1 MADPAFH
8 SKFRADI
15 EAFIIQKR
23 ASGYPYNTSAR
34 VLGYLDAMIS
44 KSFPDS
50 DILSKEICNAWIDKC
65 SSFHQNTLLR
75 RVTPVRQFAKY
86 LVGTGKEAYIIP
98 GGIPNKQIHYDAH
111 IFTET
116 ELKAFFSSID
126 KCRKS
131 PFSPYRCYVIPVIF
145 RLLYTC
151 GLRASEA
158 RLLNVDDVD
167 LGTGKIFIRGSKGWE
182 ARIIYV
188 SLDMLDLLC
197 RYDCIIQRYLPAR
210 KAFFSSIDKCRKSP
224 FSPYRCYVIPVIF
237 RLLYTCGL
245 RASEAR
251 LLNVDDVDLDT
262 GKIFIRGS
270 KGWEA
275 RIIYVSPDMLDLLH
289 RYDCIIQ
296 RYLPA
301 RKVFFPNQ
309 KGDFYSKSTLDIWFH
324 EFWDTLPEAAVTKG
338 NKPRVHDFRHSYC
351 VYRLNQWVSDNADLN
366 ALYPYL
372 SEFVGHSNFADTDY
386 YLTLA
391 EPFYSEFEARMRKV
405 NAAILPEVPHGD

>member
-1 MADPAFH
+1 MADPVYR

-23 ASGYPYNTSAR
+23 AAGYPYNTSAR

-75 RVTPVRQFAKY
+75 RVTPVRQLAKY

-131 PFSPYRCYVIPVIF
+131 S
-145 RLLYTC
+145 
-151 GLRASEA
+151 
-158 RLLNVDDVD
+158 
-167 LGTGKIFIRGSKGWE
+167 
-182 ARIIYV
+182 
-188 SLDMLDLLC
+188 
-197 RYDCIIQRYLPAR
+197 
-210 KAFFSSIDKCRKSP
+210 

-405 NAAILPEVPHGD
+405 NATILPEVPHED

>member
-1 MADPAFH
+1 MADPVYR

-23 ASGYPYNTSAR
+23 AAGYPYNTSAR

-75 RVTPVRQFAKY
+75 RVTPVRQLAKY

-210 KAFFSSIDKCRKSP
+210 K
-224 FSPYRCYVIPVIF
+224 
-237 RLLYTCGL
+237 
-245 RASEAR
+245 
-251 LLNVDDVDLDT
+251 
-262 GKIFIRGS
+262 
-270 KGWEA
+270 
-275 RIIYVSPDMLDLLH
+275 
-289 RYDCIIQ
+289 
-296 RYLPA
+296 
-301 RKVFFPNQ
+301 VFFPNQ

-405 NAAILPEVPHGD
+405 NAAILPEVPHED

>member
-1 MADPAFH
+1 MADSVYR

-23 ASGYPYNTSAR
+23 AAGYPYNTSAR

-75 RVTPVRQFAKY
+75 RVTPVRQLAKY

-131 PFSPYRCYVIPVIF
+131 S
-145 RLLYTC
+145 
-151 GLRASEA
+151 
-158 RLLNVDDVD
+158 
-167 LGTGKIFIRGSKGWE
+167 
-182 ARIIYV
+182 
-188 SLDMLDLLC
+188 
-197 RYDCIIQRYLPAR
+197 
-210 KAFFSSIDKCRKSP
+210 

>member
-1 MADPAFH
+1 MADPVYR

-23 ASGYPYNTSAR
+23 AAGYPYNTSAR

-75 RVTPVRQFAKY
+75 RVTPVRQLAKY

-131 PFSPYRCYVIPVIF
+131 S
-145 RLLYTC
+145 
-151 GLRASEA
+151 
-158 RLLNVDDVD
+158 
-167 LGTGKIFIRGSKGWE
+167 
-182 ARIIYV
+182 
-188 SLDMLDLLC
+188 
-197 RYDCIIQRYLPAR
+197 
-210 KAFFSSIDKCRKSP
+210 

-405 NAAILPEVPHGD
+405 NAAILPEVPHED

>member
-1 MADPAFH
+1 MADPVYR

-23 ASGYPYNTSAR
+23 AAGYPYNTSAR

-75 RVTPVRQFAKY
+75 RVTPVRQLAKY

-131 PFSPYRCYVIPVIF
+131 S
-145 RLLYTC
+145 
-151 GLRASEA
+151 
-158 RLLNVDDVD
+158 
-167 LGTGKIFIRGSKGWE
+167 
-182 ARIIYV
+182 
-188 SLDMLDLLC
+188 
-197 RYDCIIQRYLPAR
+197 
-210 KAFFSSIDKCRKSP
+210 

-351 VYRLNQWVSDNADLN
+351 VYRLNQWVREDADLN
-366 ALYPYL
+366 ALYSYL

-391 EPFYSEFEARMRKV
+391 EPFYPEFETRMRKI
-405 NAAILPEVPHGD
+405 NTAILPEVPHEG

>member
-1 MADPAFH
+1 MAD
-8 SKFRADI
+8 SV
-15 EAFIIQKR
+15 
-23 ASGYPYNTSAR
+23 

-131 PFSPYRCYVIPVIF
+131 S
-145 RLLYTC
+145 
-151 GLRASEA
+151 
-158 RLLNVDDVD
+158 
-167 LGTGKIFIRGSKGWE
+167 
-182 ARIIYV
+182 
-188 SLDMLDLLC
+188 
-197 RYDCIIQRYLPAR
+197 
-210 KAFFSSIDKCRKSP
+210 

>member
-1 MADPAFH
+1 MADPVYR

-23 ASGYPYNTSAR
+23 AAGYPYNTSAR

-131 PFSPYRCYVIPVIF
+131 SFSPYRCYVIPVIF

-210 KAFFSSIDKCRKSP
+210 KAFF
-224 FSPYRCYVIPVIF
+224 
-237 RLLYTCGL
+237 
-245 RASEAR
+245 
-251 LLNVDDVDLDT
+251 
-262 GKIFIRGS
+262 
-270 KGWEA
+270 
-275 RIIYVSPDMLDLLH
+275 
-289 RYDCIIQ
+289 
-296 RYLPA
+296 
-301 RKVFFPNQ
+301 PNQ
-309 KGDFYSKSTLDIWFH
+309 KGDYYSKSTLDIWFH

-338 NKPRVHDFRHSYC
+338 NKTRVHDFRHSYC
-351 VYRLNQWVSDNADLN
+351 VYRLNQWVRDNADLN

-405 NAAILPEVPHGD
+405 NAAILPEVPHED